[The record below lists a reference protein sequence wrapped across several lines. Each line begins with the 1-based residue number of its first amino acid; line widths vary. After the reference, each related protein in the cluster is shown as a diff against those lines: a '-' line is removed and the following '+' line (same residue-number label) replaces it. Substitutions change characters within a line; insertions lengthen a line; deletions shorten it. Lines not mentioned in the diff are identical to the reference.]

1 VRLSALTAIASFGA
15 LACSG
20 IPVVRALGETV
31 ACMVLAA
38 LLAIEFE
45 HFNTFSSS
53 SRS

>member
-1 VRLSALTAIASFGA
+1 
-15 LACSG
+15 
-20 IPVVRALGETV
+20 VVRALGETV